1 MSRNRAPQTIAVAN
15 GIGED
20 SAFGAVTPPLYLSTN
35 FTFEGFERP
44 RQYDYTR
51 SGNPTRDL
59 LAGTIAQLEG
69 GAGAVVV
76 ATGMAAVDLS
86 LFSLEPGDL
95 IVAPHDCYAGTW
107 RLLSARRTKRQFD
120 VAFVDQSDPDALEAA
135 MARAPKLVLIETP
148 SNPLMRV
155 VDIRKIAARAKE
167 AGAKTVVDNTF
178 LSPALQRPI
187 SLGAD
192 LVVHS
197 TTKFLNGHS
206 DVVGGVVVAA
216 TQKDADDLRYW
227 ANATGVTGSPFD
239 AFLTLRG
246 VRTLFARVETQQK
259 ITTAVVRFLDAHPA
273 VRVVHYPGLPS
284 HPGHEIAKAQQ
295 NGFGSMLSFE
305 IAGGTGAVRRFVET
319 VELFTL
325 AESLGGIE
333 SLVSHSATMT
343 HASMTAE
350 ARRAAGISD
359 SLIRLSIGLE
369 NEADLLAD
377 LARGLDAA
385 MGRAG

>member
-1 MSRNRAPQTIAVAN
+1 
-15 GIGED
+15 
-20 SAFGAVTPPLYLSTN
+20 
-35 FTFEGFERP
+35 
-44 RQYDYTR
+44 
-51 SGNPTRDL
+51 
-59 LAGTIAQLEG
+59 
-69 GAGAVVV
+69 
-76 ATGMAAVDLS
+76 
-86 LFSLEPGDL
+86 
-95 IVAPHDCYAGTW
+95 
-107 RLLSARRTKRQFD
+107 
-120 VAFVDQSDPDALEAA
+120 
-135 MARAPKLVLIETP
+135 
-148 SNPLMRV
+148 
-155 VDIRKIAARAKE
+155 
-167 AGAKTVVDNTF
+167 
-178 LSPALQRPI
+178 
-187 SLGAD
+187 
-192 LVVHS
+192 
-197 TTKFLNGHS
+197 
-206 DVVGGVVVAA
+206 
-216 TQKDADDLRYW
+216 
-227 ANATGVTGSPFD
+227 
-239 AFLTLRG
+239 
-246 VRTLFARVETQQK
+246 
-259 ITTAVVRFLDAHPA
+259 
-273 VRVVHYPGLPS
+273 VHYPGLPS